1 MLYTLTVSLL
11 VVFMVISCNSHG
23 NTSTGLTPT
32 QVISDMVTD
41 KGGNFPTAGSGTDR
55 PGIGLKKTRFE
66 PQVQVPQAGSGLQ
79 TGSEFELEAHEN
91 INNNSNNSNP
101 TNTNTTNTTTNNNN
115 MDSEMHTG
123 AGISTRKKYIS

>member
-41 KGGNFPTAGSGTDR
+41 KGGNFPTTGSGTDR

-66 PQVQVPQAGSGLQ
+66 PQVQVPQ